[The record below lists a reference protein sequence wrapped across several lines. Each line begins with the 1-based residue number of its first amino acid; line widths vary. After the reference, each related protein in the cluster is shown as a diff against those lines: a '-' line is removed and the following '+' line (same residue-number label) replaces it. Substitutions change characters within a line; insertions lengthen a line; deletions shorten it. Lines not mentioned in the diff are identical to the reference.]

1 MALPI
6 INESSWYE
14 NEVPSTKQKITY
26 RPFLVKEQKIL
37 LIASESQ
44 DRKQIMNAICD
55 TISACVKEEIDFRKL
70 PTFDVD
76 YIFSQIRGKSV
87 GESSEIIIKC
97 KKCEGDNKV
106 SVDITKAE
114 IKGTFKEKVVKITD
128 DISVEMVYPSYH
140 SMANKLGSLDDNS
153 SDGAAIF
160 DILSAC
166 INAVLTNDEKIL
178 ISEEP
183 KEEVDRFIESL
194 TSEQFNKISE
204 FVTNFPKLSMEVNFV
219 CEHCAENNTVTL
231 EGLED
236 FF

>member
-6 INESSWYE
+6 VNESSWYE
-14 NEVPSTKQKITY
+14 SEVPSTKQKVTY

-44 DRKQIMNAICD
+44 DSRQIMNAICD

-76 YIFSQIRGKSV
+76 YLFSQIRGKSV

-97 KKCEGDNKV
+97 KKCEEGNNV
-106 SVDITKAE
+106 FVDITKSE
-114 IKGTFKEKVVKITD
+114 IRGEFKEKIVKITD
-128 DISVEMVYPSYH
+128 DVSVEMVYPSYH
-140 SMANKLGSLDDNS
+140 SMSTKLDSLNENTPN
-153 SDGAAIF
+153 GTAIF
-160 DILSAC
+160 DILNAC
-166 INAVLTNDEKIL
+166 IHAVLTDDTKIL

>member
-6 INESSWYE
+6 VNESSWYE
-14 NEVPSTKQKITY
+14 TQIKSTKQTVNF

-55 TISACVKEEIDFRKL
+55 TISACVREDIDVRKL

-76 YIFSQIRGKSV
+76 YLFSQIRGKSV

-97 KKCEGDNKV
+97 KSCEKDNPV
-106 SVDITKAE
+106 TIDITKAE
-114 IKGTFKEKVVKITD
+114 VKGEFKDKIVKLTD
-128 DISVEMVYPSYH
+128 NISVEMTYPSYH
-140 SMANKLGSLDDNS
+140 SMASKLESLDDTTGNS
-153 SDGAAIF
+153 SAIF
-160 DILSAC
+160 DLLGAC
-166 INAVLTNDEKIL
+166 INAVLTEDEKIL

-183 KEEVDRFIESL
+183 KEEVDTFIESL
-194 TSEQFNKISE
+194 TSDQFNKISE
-204 FVTNFPKLSMEVNFV
+204 FVTNFPKLSMDINFI
-219 CEHCAENNTVTL
+219 CEHCGENNNLTL
-231 EGLED
+231 EGLDD